1 VVTVRRS
8 SSFTRLAQPR
18 KAIVALL
25 ATFAI
30 AVLAGGVALADTV
43 ATNFESFNLGT
54 VNGQDGW
61 KSDVPGDIPSL
72 PHGYDQE
79 VVANNGAP
87 ASFEAQSLRISNA
100 YGTAPDTFPP
110 EYELQT
116 YSKPTTDPAGES
128 LANTVYTAQFSF
140 ISFHPDRQQP
150 GLRISVSP
158 DNGHGGRMSYI
169 GLDDMADGIH
179 VTFYDTPNPD
189 GDFVAYDLATPP
201 LARNVPHTI
210 RFWMRLV
217 PGPDNDLVRI
227 SIDGQDVGQ
236 CFTTW
241 ENFYR
246 ATNQQVPISDRLLF
260 LSGNRDGDRPSLLG
274 GGYLFDNVT
283 TTTAPANGPPSCDL
297 PIIKKADSSTVRAGG
312 LAGYQISVR
321 NRGTMVA
328 RNVRLCDHIPRHT
341 TFVSASRK
349 LARLGRQRC
358 LLIPSL
364 APGQRAGFHIELRV
378 DANAPPGTLDN
389 TADITPGVPPDTPG
403 SGADVPAN
411 GTAAPPQVIE
421 AKKKKAKARLKVL
434 AKRAGPRGG
443 RQPRF
448 TG

>member
-1 VVTVRRS
+1 L
-8 SSFTRLAQPR
+8 LA
-18 KAIVALL
+18 AFASVAL
-25 ATFAI
+25 AA
-30 AVLAGGVALADTV
+30 GVALADTV
-43 ATNFESFNLGT
+43 TTDFESFQLGT

-61 KSDVPGDIPSL
+61 KSATPTDNPIAL

-87 ASFEAQSLRISNA
+87 PSFGAKSLRISNA
-100 YGTAPDTFPP
+100 YGTPPDSSPP

-128 LANTVYTAQFSF
+128 LANTAYTAQFSF
-140 ISFHPDRQQP
+140 ISFHPDREQP
-150 GLRISVSP
+150 RLRISVSP

-189 GDFVAYDLATPP
+189 GDFAAYDLGTLP
-201 LARNVPHTI
+201 RNVPHRI

-227 SIDGQDVGQ
+227 FIDGQDVGQ

-246 ATNQQVPISDRLLF
+246 RFSQPVPISDRLLF

-274 GGYLFDNVT
+274 GGYLFDNVA
-283 TTTAPANGPPSCDL
+283 TTTATGKGPAGCDT
-297 PIIKKADSSTVRAGG
+297 PIVKEADERTVSAGG
-312 LAGYQISVR
+312 LAGYRITVR
-321 NRGTMVA
+321 NRGSAVA
-328 RNVRLCDHIPRHT
+328 RNLLVCDRIPRRM
-341 TFVSASRK
+341 TFVSADHK
-349 LARLGRQRC
+349 LARLGRARC
-358 LLIPSL
+358 LVIPRL
-364 APGQRAGFHIELRV
+364 GPGQSAGFHLLLRV
-378 DANAPPGTLDN
+378 DANAPPGAMDN
-389 TADITPGVPPDTPG
+389 TADVTPRPEPPGPEPPG
-403 SGADVPAN
+403 PP
-411 GTAAPPQVIE
+411 AAPVADLPAGGSPAPPTTDV
-421 AKKKKAKARLKVL
+421 KAKAKAKVRVV
-434 AKRAGPRGG
+434 AKRAAPRRG